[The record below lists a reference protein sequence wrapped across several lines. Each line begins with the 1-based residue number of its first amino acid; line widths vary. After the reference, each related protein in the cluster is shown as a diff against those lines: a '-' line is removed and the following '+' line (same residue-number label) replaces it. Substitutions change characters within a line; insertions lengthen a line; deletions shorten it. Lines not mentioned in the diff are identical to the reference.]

1 MGRKSNATR
10 YRDAGGDL
18 RLPPAHDGLQVNAC
32 RTPGCPNFGVEALA
46 QVDKGRPKKDGTS
59 RRDDYKANGDDG
71 NTADQK
77 LFCKACRKAAPI
89 KSNRAIAEELRRISS
104 YLDPIPEPGC
114 PTAGCENE
122 RVGVFAGRQAY
133 RRKAKLKTSDRLICK
148 TCGAEFSVATKPFH
162 RQHKPHLNRSVF
174 VEIVTKKSVRGIGK
188 VTELNPK
195 AIYDKVDFIYEQC
208 RRFVGAREA
217 RAHRIDRKYIRL
229 CVDRQDY
236 LINWQSRRTRKNVQF
251 TSICTVEGKTGYVLG
266 HNLNYDPDVNQVDI
280 DDAAKVNGD
289 RFRVSRSYFNAHPQY
304 WKSDEFHLVAG
315 MRREEIRASVDEEP
329 MGVEDLIREKDR
341 DQRQW
346 PMSEMADYPCRDNQ
360 LPPDGVMTHLDY
372 TSYAHAMLVR
382 RLIGRPRYIDV
393 YMDQDEVLRGAYIT
407 ALNWRI
413 ALGDVDMACVQ
424 FHKHMDIDMKRGL
437 ANACEPL
444 LRGLEVVY
452 GSDREEA
459 ISRHM
464 AHLYGRQKTQDADWR
479 NRWVPHPKDTLNEP
493 ERRILY
499 LADTGDKDLED
510 IGWTLSGATLAP
522 VDTYFMQIR
531 RGLQY
536 LERPIPSHTNAGKL
550 YYGYSA
556 YDPRRVAQYLEIFRV
571 YTNYIKAD
579 AKGITPA
586 MRFGL
591 ARGPVKFED
600 ILYFWPW
607 K

>member
-1 MGRKSNATR
+1 MARKSQTTT

-18 RLPPAHDGLQVNAC
+18 RLPPAHGDLQVNAC
-32 RTPGCPNFGVEALA
+32 RTPGCSNFAVEALPK
-46 QVDKGRPKKDGTS
+46 VDQGRPRKDGTS
-59 RRDDYKANGDDG
+59 RRDGYQANGEDK

-77 LFCKACRKAAPI
+77 LFCKACRKSAPI
-89 KSNRAIAEELRRISS
+89 KSNRAISEELRRISS
-104 YLDPIPEPGC
+104 YLEPIPDPSC
-114 PTAGCENE
+114 PNPACENSNI
-122 RVGVFAGRQAY
+122 GVFTTREAY

-148 TCGAEFSVATKPFH
+148 KCREEFSVPTKPFH
-162 RQHKPHLNRSVF
+162 GQHKPHLNRAVF
-174 VEIVTKKSVRGIGK
+174 VEIVTKKSVRGISK
-188 VTELNPK
+188 VSELSPK

-208 RRFVGAREA
+208 RRFAGSREA
-217 RAHRIDRKYIRL
+217 RAHRIKRKYVRL

-236 LINWQSRRTRKNVQF
+236 LINWQSRTRRKNVQF

-266 HNLNYDPDVNQVDI
+266 HHLNYDPNVNQIEI
-280 DDAAKVNGD
+280 DDSAKANGD
-289 RFRVSRSYFNAHPQY
+289 AFRMSRTYFNAHPQY
-304 WKSDEFHLVAG
+304 WKSDEFSLVAG
-315 MRREEIRASVDEEP
+315 SRREEIRASVEEEP
-329 MGVEDLIREKDR
+329 MGVEALIREKDR
-341 DQRQW
+341 DQGQW

-382 RLIGRPRYIDV
+382 RLVGMPRYIDV

-413 ALGDVDMACVQ
+413 AKGDVDIAYVQ
-424 FHKHMDIDMKRGL
+424 FHKHMDIDQKRGL
-437 ANACEPL
+437 VNACEPT
-444 LRGLEVVY
+444 LRGLEAAY
-452 GSDREEA
+452 GCDREEA
-459 ISRHM
+459 ISKHM
-464 AHLYGRQKTQDADWR
+464 ADIYARQKAKHDDWR
-479 NRWVPHPKDTLNEP
+479 HRWVPHPKDTLNEP
-493 ERRILY
+493 QRRILY
-499 LADTGDKDLED
+499 VTDTGEKSLED

-536 LERPIPSHTNAGKL
+536 LERPIPSHTNAEKL

-556 YDPRRVAQYLEIFRV
+556 YDPRRVAQHLEIFRV
-571 YTNYIKAD
+571 YTNYIKTD
-579 AKGITPA
+579 KHGKTPA

-607 K
+607 R